1 MTTETLDT
9 ALAAGEPSAQRMAT
23 PHMILAGFGVTD
35 SLQLSVETQRT
46 LARYGSA
53 YALGAGPN
61 LLQFL
66 KSQRVKVT
74 DLTERIAPGRA
85 YADSYLDVA
94 HFLVERTAHERPVV
108 VLAPGHPLMFN
119 AITRYLATEGKRL
132 ELTVQVLPGISP
144 LDAIIGG
151 IGLDVSTFGLQVFD
165 CTRLVQRGL
174 AITPS
179 VPAILMNAGT
189 AGFSEHDVRQ
199 VPDLRPLVT
208 YLQHCYPPDHH
219 VSVLA
224 LTDDGMAVAPSRLRA
239 LPEVAD
245 KFRPSTHLFID
256 AVPAPNKG

>member
-1 MTTETLDT
+1 MTTTTLDT
-9 ALAAGEPSAQRMAT
+9 VTTEGEPSAQRMAT

-74 DLTERIAPGRA
+74 DLTERIVPGRP
-85 YADSYLDVA
+85 YADSYLEVA

-119 AITRYLATEGKRL
+119 AITRYLAAEGKRL

-151 IGLDVSTFGLQVFD
+151 VGLDVSTFGLQVFD
-165 CTRLVQRGL
+165 CTRLVERRL
-174 AITPS
+174 PINPA
-179 VPAILMNAGT
+179 VPAILMHAGSAGLASPSEGNAPNL
-189 AGFSEHDVRQ
+189 E
-199 VPDLRPLVT
+199 PLVR
-208 YLQHCYPPDHH
+208 YLAPCYPEGH
-219 VSVLA
+219 VATVIN
-224 LTDDGMAVAPSRLRA
+224 LTESGMAVAPARLSA
-239 LPEVAD
+239 LAQLAAQLQPT
-245 KFRPSTHLFID
+245 SHLFID
-256 AVPAPNKG
+256 MVRQQPTG